1 MRPLRKRNPG
11 EEDCRRGRRGENG
24 GVNSLPLLSPVFLL
38 FEVWQLAI
46 AERYVGIKQIA
57 RGTDPRDMGPG
68 EAVSFF
74 WSAGLVVYG
83 AWAVALLATP
93 LSRAC
98 ALCLIATTVAGYTIR
113 RNCGLKRI
121 LIVLT
126 LEGGIR
132 IGFLFWLSV
141 AAWHRA

>member
-1 MRPLRKRNPG
+1 MS
-11 EEDCRRGRRGENG
+11 
-24 GVNSLPLLSPVFLL
+24 SLPLLAPVFLL

-57 RGTDPRDMGPG
+57 RGTDPRGVGPG
-68 EAVSFF
+68 EAVSFL
-74 WSAGLVVYG
+74 WSVGLIVYG
-83 AWAVALLATP
+83 AWVVALLASP

-98 ALCLIATTVAGYTIR
+98 ALCLIATTAAGYTFR

-121 LIVLT
+121 LIVMT
-126 LEGGIR
+126 VEGGIR